1 LIPLDFRGIIGLPN
15 THIVNPFGRYFRKAE
30 NVMGRGK
37 KPLLDA
43 QGRKK
48 CANCEE
54 YKDLSDFS
62 PSEGKAYG
70 VNAWCKRCIA
80 QVKNTRYTL
89 ERARAEH
96 LRRVYGLTMEEYEQ
110 MLTGQ
115 NGLCACCGRSE
126 TRRVGRKKRSE
137 NAPLLHV
144 DHCHTTGRIRGLL
157 CSACNQAL
165 GLLEEDPQR
174 IKALL
179 HYVEERVLQSSSND
193 VKFAGDD

>member
-1 LIPLDFRGIIGLPN
+1 
-15 THIVNPFGRYFRKAE
+15 
-30 NVMGRGK
+30 MGRGK
-37 KPLLDA
+37 KPLLDS

-62 PSEGKAYG
+62 PSKDKAFG
-70 VNAWCKRCIA
+70 VNSWCKICVA

-89 ERARAEH
+89 EKARAEH
-96 LRRVYGLTMEEYEQ
+96 LWRVYGLTIEEYEKI
-110 MLTGQ
+110 LTDQ

-126 TRRVGRKKRSE
+126 TRRAGRKKRSE
-137 NAPLLHV
+137 NVPMLHV
-144 DHCHTTGRIRGLL
+144 DHCHMTGRIRGLL

-165 GLLEEDPQR
+165 GLLGEDPYR
-174 IKALL
+174 IEALL
-179 HYVEERVLQSSSND
+179 HYVEERVLKSSSND

>member
-1 LIPLDFRGIIGLPN
+1 MLWAR
-15 THIVNPFGRYFRKAE
+15 T
-30 NVMGRGK
+30 K

-70 VNAWCKRCIA
+70 VSAWCKRCIA

-89 ERARAEH
+89 ERARVEH
-96 LRRVYGLTMEEYEQ
+96 LWRVYGLTMEEYEQ
-110 MLTGQ
+110 MLSDQ
-115 NGLCACCGRSE
+115 SSLCACSGRSE
-126 TRRVGRKKRSE
+126 TRRVRRKKRSE
-137 NAPLLHV
+137 NAPLLQV

-165 GLLEEDPQR
+165 GLLEEDPRR

-179 HYVEERVLQSSSND
+179 RYVEEQVLQSSFGN
-193 VKFAGDD
+193 VTFEGDD

>member
-1 LIPLDFRGIIGLPN
+1 
-15 THIVNPFGRYFRKAE
+15 
-30 NVMGRGK
+30 MGRGK

-62 PSEGKAYG
+62 PSKDKAFG
-70 VNAWCKRCIA
+70 VNSWCKVCIA
-80 QVKNTRYTL
+80 QVKNTHYTL

-96 LRRVYGLTMEEYEQ
+96 LWRVYGLTMEAYEQ

-179 HYVEERVLQSSSND
+179 HYVEERVLQSSFGD
-193 VKFAGDD
+193 VTFEGDD